1 MYTQFDSSVEQV
13 SRPAEA
19 RTEVQEEPVMAVPA
33 GNDSDGTHAEP
44 AQGASRDHSIAQA
57 SQASH
62 HPLYL
67 HKDKTE
73 AAGMEDPCNWVA
85 KWKECPACLI
95 PLCYVSQNQ
104 EERKKHMIQCDGANL
119 DFMFDPV
126 CPNRGHCNNRDVD
139 HWSTKFHKGAPKE
152 DVRPITN
159 LHNRNWLT

>member
-33 GNDSDGTHAEP
+33 GNDSDGTHTEP
-44 AQGASRDHSIAQA
+44 AQGGSRDHSIAQA

-62 HPLYL
+62 HPLHL

-119 DFMFDPV
+119 DCMFDPV
-126 CPNRGHCNNRDVD
+126 CPNRGHCKNRDVD
-139 HWSTKFHKGAPKE
+139 HWSTMFH
-152 DVRPITN
+152 
-159 LHNRNWLT
+159 

>member
-1 MYTQFDSSVEQV
+1 
-13 SRPAEA
+13 
-19 RTEVQEEPVMAVPA
+19 MAVPA
-33 GNDSDGTHAEP
+33 GNDSDGTHTEH
-44 AQGASRDHSIAQA
+44 AQGGSRDHSIAQA

-104 EERKKHMIQCDGANL
+104 EERKKQC
-119 DFMFDPV
+119 
-126 CPNRGHCNNRDVD
+126 
-139 HWSTKFHKGAPKE
+139 S
-152 DVRPITN
+152 
-159 LHNRNWLT
+159 